1 MNHRRTLEVL
11 VFKVINKNIDKIAIT
26 LRSKVSNFF
35 QKFRK
40 YIKRL
45 LFPLY
50 LFPIKLV
57 TYSFYYFLKFLILFL
72 IKLIKLLWFLIKWPF
87 LGLPNFIKTIVW
99 IGIVVYIMFSLL
111 VIVDYIERQYGNFDK
126 FFCDYG
132 VKAKLKSSVVRIIGG
147 YGEGS
152 GFFISPS
159 EVVTN
164 FHVIADEP
172 SPKVVFSDGHFETP
186 TKIVGNKNMDI
197 AVLTL
202 NESYPDKVYELRED
216 FELRF
221 DETLLSAGYPLGSEI
236 TGDATIVKGNFIDFR
251 RSRKDYVGYIQ
262 TNISLVKGMSGGPL
276 VDQCGDLVGVNT
288 QSLAGISFFITAF
301 DVKNNLHNL
310 TDQEIT
316 KIEVDP
322 TKSPEDAVFAFY
334 TYLKARQMEKGFELL
349 STKYLEKTNFT
360 EWTNRFTDILD
371 VEVINT
377 EKYENSKDVVFVKFS
392 TQNWI
397 AGELESH
404 FYQGTW
410 ETVLEDNIYKMNKSK
425 IEEVDK
431 PEWDW
436 FYE

>member
-1 MNHRRTLEVL
+1 MKLKVNEVFNN
-11 VFKVINKNIDKIAIT
+11 FK
-26 LRSKVSNFF
+26 
-35 QKFRK
+35 K

-50 LFPIKLV
+50 LFPIKLL
-57 TYSFYYFLKFLILFL
+57 TYSSYYLLKFFWKIISWPFRKWSNFFKTILWSFTLIYFL
-72 IKLIKLLWFLIKWPF
+72 
-87 LGLPNFIKTIVW
+87 
-99 IGIVVYIMFSLL
+99 FSLI
-111 VIVDYIERQYGNFDK
+111 VIFDYLSREYGSIDK
-126 FFCDYG
+126 MFCGTG
-132 VKAKLKSSVVRIIGG
+132 VKNKLENSVVRIIGG

-186 TKIVGNKNMDI
+186 NKIVGDKNMDI

-202 NESYPDKVYELRED
+202 NGSYPDKVYELKEVYNLYED
-216 FELRF
+216 EI
-221 DETLLSAGYPLGSEI
+221 LLSAGYPLGSGI
-236 TGDATIVKGNFIDFR
+236 TGNPTIVKGNFIDYR
-251 RSRKDYVGYIQ
+251 KSRKDYVGYIQ

-276 VDQCGDLVGVNT
+276 VDQCGALVGVNT
-288 QSLAGISFFITAF
+288 QSLAGISFFITAS

-322 TKSPEDAVFAFY
+322 SKSPEDAVFAFY
-334 TYLKARQMEKGFELL
+334 TYLKARQMEKGYELL
-349 STKYLEKTNFT
+349 SKKYLEKTNFT

-371 VEVINT
+371 VDVIST
-377 EKYENSKDVVFVKFS
+377 EMYENLDDTVFVKFS
-392 TQNWI
+392 TINWVD
-397 AGELESH
+397 GEAEYH
-404 FYQGTW
+404 YYEGTW
-410 ETVLEDNIYKMNKSK
+410 QTVKEDSLFKMNKSK
-425 IEEVDK
+425 IIEVDN

>member
-1 MNHRRTLEVL
+1 MKNI
-11 VFKVINKNIDKIAIT
+11 INKNIDKI
-26 LRSKVSNFF
+26 SNILHGKATIFLD
-35 QKFRK
+35 KFKK

-50 LFPIKLV
+50 LFPIKLL
-57 TYSFYYFLKFLILFL
+57 TYSTYYFVKFLIVFL
-72 IKLIKLLWFLIKWPF
+72 IKLFKLLWFLIKWPF
-87 LGLPNFIKTIVW
+87 LKFTNFIKTIVW
-99 IGIVVYIMFSLL
+99 FGLTIYICFSLL
-111 VIVDYIERQYGNFDK
+111 VIADYITRQYGDISK
-126 FFCDYG
+126 LWCDVG
-132 VKAKLKSSVVRIIGG
+132 VKTKLQSSVARIIGG

-152 GFFISPS
+152 GFFITPT

-186 TKIVGNKNMDI
+186 IKIVGDKNMDI

-202 NESYPDKVYELRED
+202 AGNYPEKVYELRD
-216 FELRF
+216 LYDLHD
-221 DETLLSAGYPLGSEI
+221 DEILLSAGYPLGSEI
-236 TGDATIVKGNFIDFR
+236 TGNPTIVKGNFIDFR
-251 RSRKDYVGYIQ
+251 RSRRDFVGYIQ

-276 VDQCGDLVGVNT
+276 VDQCGNLVGVNT

-349 STKYLEKTNFT
+349 SSKYLEKTNFT

-377 EKYENSKDVVFVKFS
+377 EKYENSKDTVYVKFS
-392 TQNWI
+392 TQNWVD
-397 AGELESH
+397 GELETH
-404 FYQGTW
+404 YYQGTW
-410 ETVLEDNIYKMNKSK
+410 ETVLEDNMFKMNKSK
-425 IEEVDK
+425 IEEVDN

-436 FYE
+436 F

>member
-1 MNHRRTLEVL
+1 M
-11 VFKVINKNIDKIAIT
+11 KSIINKNIDKISDI
-26 LRSKVSNFF
+26 LRGKATIFLD
-35 QKFRK
+35 KFRK

-50 LFPIKLV
+50 LFPIKLL
-57 TYSFYYFLKFLILFL
+57 TYSTYYFVKFLIVFL
-72 IKLIKLLWFLIKWPF
+72 IKLLKLIWFLIKWPF
-87 LGLPNFIKTIVW
+87 LKLTNFIKTIVW
-99 IGIVVYIMFSLL
+99 FGLAVYICFSFL
-111 VIVDYIERQYGNFDK
+111 VIADYITRQYGDISK
-126 FFCDYG
+126 LWCDVG
-132 VKAKLKSSVVRIIGG
+132 VKTKLQSSVVRIIGG

-152 GFFISPS
+152 GFFISPT

-186 TKIVGNKNMDI
+186 IKIVGDKNMDI

-202 NESYPDKVYELRED
+202 AGNYTEKVYELRD
-216 FELRF
+216 LYDLHD
-221 DETLLSAGYPLGSEI
+221 DEILLSAGYPLGSDI
-236 TGDATIVKGNFIDFR
+236 TGNPTIVKGNFIDFR
-251 RSRKDYVGYIQ
+251 RSRKDFVGYIQ

-322 TKSPEDAVFAFY
+322 TKSPEEAVLAFY
-334 TYLKARQMEKGFELL
+334 TYLKARQMEKGYNLL
-349 STKYLEKTNFT
+349 SSKYLEKTNST
-360 EWTNRFTDILD
+360 EWTSRFTDILD
-371 VEVINT
+371 VDVIST
-377 EKYENSKDVVFVKFS
+377 EKYENTDDTVFVKFE
-392 TQNWI
+392 TTNWVD
-397 AGELESH
+397 GEAEYH
-404 FYQGTW
+404 YYEGTW
-410 ETVLEDNIYKMNKSK
+410 ETVIEEGIYKMNKSK
-425 IEEVDK
+425 IKEVND
-431 PEWDW
+431 PDYSW